1 MQRFTRPQA
10 HDYSPRFVR
19 ALLERP
25 PAVGQ
30 IGWSD
35 SAHAHFDGDAGLE
48 WVPILDVDNTPLALA
63 GRPLL
68 PGGEPRLGGID
79 RLEPDITISAAARR
93 AMDRPVAERLVPF
106 LRCDSRGRY
115 VAIVRVELVMAEL
128 ADGYDRRDPAL
139 GDQRRDHSARL

>member
-1 MQRFTRPQA
+1 MQRFTKGQG
-10 HDYSPRFVR
+10 HNTTPRFVR

-25 PAVGQ
+25 PAVAENR
-30 IGWSD
+30 WSEAAAD
-35 SAHAHFDGDAGLE
+35 QFAADLGLE
-48 WVPILDVDNTPLALA
+48 WVVVLADDNTPLAVA

-79 RLEPDITISAAARR
+79 RLEPDVTISEAARR
-93 AMDRPVAERLVPF
+93 AMRRPVAERLVPF

-115 VAIVRVELVMAEL
+115 VAIVRVELVLAEL

-139 GDQRRDHSARL
+139 GDPRRDQSSLL